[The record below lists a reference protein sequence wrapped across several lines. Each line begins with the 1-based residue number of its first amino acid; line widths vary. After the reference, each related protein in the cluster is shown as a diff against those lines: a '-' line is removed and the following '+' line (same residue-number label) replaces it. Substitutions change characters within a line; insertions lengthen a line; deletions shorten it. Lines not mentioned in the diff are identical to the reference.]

1 MMASP
6 PGRTRISG
14 ANTPSGNTTDTAGRG
29 RVTTKRV
36 IQAVVSLAVVIG
48 IFVGVMPRI
57 ANYSDVWA
65 TIRDMTGMEL
75 ATLLLIGLW
84 NLVTYWLVL
93 VSVLPGLTYPQA
105 AISNQASTAIS
116 NTLPA
121 GGALGVGVTYA
132 MYSSW
137 GFTGAD
143 VTRSVVVSGIWN
155 NFVKLGLPVVA
166 LALLAATED
175 VNPGLLVASLVGVA
189 VLIGSIVVFGL
200 VLKSDRLAERVGRG
214 AGRAISWIKGL
225 LRKAPVVGWGDAAVR
240 FRRNTSGLV
249 SSRWRRLTVSTL
261 ISHLSLYLVLL
272 VALRHVGVAETE
284 VSWIRILAAFAFVR
298 LISALPIT
306 PGGLG
311 VVELGYTAALGI
323 GVDDMTK
330 AQIVAAILMFR
341 FITYFF
347 PIPLGTASYLYWRGN
362 RSWRVDRRPG
372 DTTSP
377 EPEPAERGRDD

>member
-1 MMASP
+1 
-6 PGRTRISG
+6 
-14 ANTPSGNTTDTAGRG
+14 
-29 RVTTKRV
+29 V

-57 ANYSDVWA
+57 ANYSDVWD
-65 TIRDMTGMEL
+65 TITAMTGLEL
-75 ATLLLIGLW
+75 AILLLIGLW

-143 VTRSVVVSGIWN
+143 VTRSVVVSGVWN

-175 VNPGLLVASLVGVA
+175 VSPGWLVASLVGVA
-189 VLIGSIVVFGL
+189 VLIGSVIAFGL
-200 VLKSDRLAERVGRG
+200 VLKSDGLAERVGRG
-214 AGRAISWIKGL
+214 AGRFISWIKGL
-225 LRKAPVVGWGDAAVR
+225 FRKPPVQAWGDAAVR

-249 SSRWRRLTVSTL
+249 ASRWRRLTVSTL

-272 VALRHVGVAETE
+272 VALRNVGVSEAE

-311 VVELGYTAALGI
+311 VVELGYAASLGI
-323 GVDDMTK
+323 GMDTEIK

-362 RSWRVDRRPG
+362 RSWRVDQPSN
-372 DTTSP
+372 DMTPP
-377 EPEPAERGRDD
+377 EPSPAERGRDG